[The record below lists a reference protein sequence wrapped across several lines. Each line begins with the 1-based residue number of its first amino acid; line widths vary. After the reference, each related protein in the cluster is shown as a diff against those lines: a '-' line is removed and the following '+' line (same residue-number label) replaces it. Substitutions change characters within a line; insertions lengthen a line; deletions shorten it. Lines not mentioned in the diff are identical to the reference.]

1 MKAPTLLA
9 FFICC
14 FFTAKSSFAQK
25 SLVAD
30 STIWVIDGQLNPYS
44 ALLPGDTLLLTEGTR
59 PFIIFKNIIG
69 TPEHPITIINQ
80 GGTVEINSDHYFG
93 ISIRKS
99 KHIKMTGTGD
109 STSLYGIRIFN
120 RIGSGLSIGDFST
133 DFEIEYVEVG
143 NSQYSGIIAKTEPF
157 CGFDRNTFIQENTL
171 IHHCYVHDT
180 GTEGMYIGST
190 FYAGQT
196 IQCSGVP
203 NSVLPPLLRNVDIH
217 HNRVENTGWDGIQVA
232 SAVNTKIHHNQIKHD
247 SQQLAEW
254 QMTGIALGEGST
266 GEIYNNKIIDGEG
279 LGIYTKGLGDV
290 FIYNNQI
297 IRPGFKNNSPSGKY
311 GIYIEGNASFP
322 GMYFHIINNLIIN
335 PKFEGI
341 RFLNAKGAPKNN
353 IQNNVIV
360 QESYLIID
368 DKASFINTLSQQI
381 NVSNNFTTTDM
392 STVRFNNA
400 MQDDFTVEEGS
411 VLIDGGTNLEHL
423 KIKFD
428 YNEQNRVTGNGI
440 DIGPFES
447 EFLRNNSIDNSS
459 NETAIPNPVSTTN
472 KTTIHFNN
480 PDEGW
485 IEFVLVNQSG
495 GEIKTIDRVY
505 YEEGMQLKTING
517 NVFQPGLNFLIIRK
531 RMTSSLVKISVFVE

>member
-1 MKAPTLLA
+1 MKAQSFLA
-9 FFICC
+9 LFLSCI
-14 FFTAKSSFAQK
+14 FTATAVFAQK

-30 STIWVIDGQLNPYS
+30 STVWVIDGQLNPY
-44 ALLPGDTLLLTEGTR
+44 ATLLPGDTIKLTKGIR

-69 TPEHPITIINQ
+69 SPEHPITIINQ

-99 KHIKMTGTGD
+99 KYIKMSGAGD
-109 STSLYGIRIFN
+109 TASLYGIRIFN

-143 NSQYSGIIAKTEPF
+143 NSQHSGITAKTEPF
-157 CGFDRNTFIQENTL
+157 CGFDRNTFIQENTV
-171 IHHCYVHDT
+171 IHHCYIHNT

-190 FYAGQT
+190 FYQGQT
-196 IQCSGVP
+196 VQCNGIPSV
-203 NSVLPPLLRNVDIH
+203 VLPALLRNVNIH

-232 SAVNTKIHHNQIKHD
+232 SAVNTKIHHNQIKYD
-247 SQQLAEW
+247 SQQLADW
-254 QMTGIALGEGST
+254 QMTGITLGEGST
-266 GEIYNNKIIDGEG
+266 GEIYNNKVIDGEG
-279 LGIYTKGLGDV
+279 MGIYSKGLGDV
-290 FIYNNQI
+290 HIYNNQV
-297 IRPGFKNNSPSGKY
+297 IRPGFKNNLPSGKY
-311 GIYIEGNASFP
+311 GIYIDGIASFP
-322 GMYFHIINNLIIN
+322 GMYFHIVNNLIIN

-360 QESYLIID
+360 QESYLIVA
-368 DKASFINTLSQQI
+368 DKAVFINTMSQQI

-392 STVRFNNA
+392 SSVRFNNA
-400 MQDDFTVEEGS
+400 LLDDYTSEEGS
-411 VLIDGGTNLEHL
+411 VLIDGGANLEHL
-423 KIKFD
+423 KIDFD
-428 YNEQNRVTGNGI
+428 YNDKTRILGSGI

-447 EFLRNNSIDNSS
+447 EFLRNNIVDNYT
-459 NETAIPNPVSTTN
+459 NENAIPNPVSTAN
-472 KTTIHFNN
+472 KTTIHFDN

-505 YEEGMQLKTING
+505 YEKGLQLKTING
-517 NVFQPGLNFLIIRK
+517 NVFQPGLNFLLIRK
-531 RMTSSLVKISVFVE
+531 RMSSSLVKIAVFVE